1 MRPIKYTI
9 YMNIAEEL
17 AKASTC
23 RVHVGCVVAGK
34 DGVIHGLGYNGS
46 LPGHPHCEDIGCD
59 FDEHGHCRAT
69 LHAERNALRRAGERA
84 EGGIAFVTH
93 FPCPDCAKELVDY
106 GIRAVIFKND
116 YRRSPISVRVL
127 ERSGMEIVPFDG
139 TTDQDWV
146 QLEQK
151 IGWKPTEHGGNDQW
165 ILKI

>member
-9 YMNIAEEL
+9 YMNISEQL
-17 AKASTC
+17 ASASTC
-23 RVHVGCVVAGK
+23 RVHVGCVVVGI

-46 LPGHPHCEDIGCD
+46 LPGHPHCEDVGCD

-84 EGGIAFVTH
+84 REGIAFVTH

-106 GIRAVIFKND
+106 GIKAVIYKND

-127 ERSGMEIVPFDG
+127 ERANIILTPFDEMKE
-139 TTDQDWV
+139 QDWTA
-146 QLEQK
+146 LEQT
-151 IGWKPTEHGGNDQW
+151 IGWRHSEIGGS
-165 ILKI
+165 L